1 MKKAAV
7 IGFPVK
13 HSWSPIIHNYWIK
26 EHGISG
32 EYKKIE
38 VHPSDLKSLVIL
50 KKDQGFSGLNITIPH
65 KEKVTEICDELSENA
80 RILQAVN
87 LITFKNNIIY
97 GDNTD
102 GGGFVESFKEDFPD
116 INLSSLRIGILGAGG
131 AAKSIA
137 LSLSKENPKKIFVFN
152 RNIDRAEKLLEKV
165 NFHAAEPLNIDDINL
180 KKLSIDLLINATP
193 VGMAGMTDT
202 NFINFKNIGG
212 IEFFADIVYNPENT
226 ESMSLARSQ
235 NIKTMGGLGM
245 LLYQAVPSFESFFGV
260 RPKVTNGLKQHLLE
274 HIRRGK

>member
-26 EHGISG
+26 EHGILG

-38 VHPSDLKSLVIL
+38 VHPSDLKSLVIS
-50 KKDQGFSGLNITIPH
+50 KKEQGFSGLNITIPH
-65 KEKVTEICDELSENA
+65 KEKATEICDELSESA
-80 RILQAVN
+80 RVLQAVN

-102 GGGFVESFKEDFPD
+102 GDGFVESFKEDFPD

-165 NFHAAEPLNIDDINL
+165 NFHAAEPFHIDDINL
-180 KKLSIDLLINATP
+180 KKLSFDLLINATP

-226 ESMSLARSQ
+226 ESMILARSQ

-260 RPKVTNGLKQHLLE
+260 RPEVTNGLKQHILE
-274 HIRRGK
+274 HIRRAK

>member
-13 HSWSPIIHNYWIK
+13 HSWSPIIHNCWIK
-26 EHGISG
+26 EHGIFG

-65 KEKVTEICDELSENA
+65 KEKVTEICDELSESA

-87 LITFKNNIIY
+87 LITFKNNLIY

-116 INLSSLRIGILGAGG
+116 INLSGLRIGILGAGG

-152 RNIDRAEKLLEKV
+152 RNIDRAEKLVEKV
-165 NFHAAEPLNIDDINL
+165 NFHAAEPFHIDDIDL
-180 KKLSIDLLINATP
+180 KKLSFDLLINATP

-202 NFINFKNIGG
+202 NFINFKNIEW
-212 IEFFADIVYNPENT
+212 IEIFADIVYNPENT
-226 ESMSLARSQ
+226 ENIILARSQ

-245 LLYQAVPSFESFFGV
+245 LLYQAIPSFESFFGV
-260 RPKVTNGLKQHLLE
+260 RPKVSNGLKQHILE
-274 HIRRGK
+274 HIRRVK

>member
-26 EHGISG
+26 EHGIFG

-38 VHPSDLKSLVIL
+38 VHPSDLKSLVIS
-50 KKDQGFSGLNITIPH
+50 KKEQGFSGLNITIPH
-65 KEKVTEICDELSENA
+65 KEKVTEICDELSESA

-87 LITFKNNIIY
+87 LITFKNNLIY

-116 INLSSLRIGILGAGG
+116 INLSGLRIGILGAGG

-152 RNIDRAEKLLEKV
+152 RNIDRAEKLVEKV
-165 NFHAAEPLNIDDINL
+165 NFHAAEPFHIDDIDL
-180 KKLSIDLLINATP
+180 KKLSFDLLINATP
-193 VGMAGMTDT
+193 VGMAGMADT
-202 NFINFKNIGG
+202 NFINFKNIEG
-212 IEFFADIVYNPENT
+212 IEIFADIVYNPENT
-226 ESMSLARSQ
+226 ENIILARSQ

-245 LLYQAVPSFESFFGV
+245 LLYQAIPSFESFFGV
-260 RPKVTNGLKQHLLE
+260 RPKVSNGLKQHILE
-274 HIRRGK
+274 HIRRVK

>member
-26 EHGISG
+26 KHGIFG

-38 VHPSDLKSLVIL
+38 VHPSDLKSLVIS
-50 KKDQGFSGLNITIPH
+50 KKEQGFSGLNITIPY
-65 KEKVTEICDELSENA
+65 KEKVTEICDELSESA

-87 LITFKNNIIY
+87 LITFKNNLIY

-116 INLSSLRIGILGAGG
+116 INLSGLRIGILGAGG

-152 RNIDRAEKLLEKV
+152 G
-165 NFHAAEPLNIDDINL
+165 
-180 KKLSIDLLINATP
+180 S
-193 VGMAGMTDT
+193 
-202 NFINFKNIGG
+202 
-212 IEFFADIVYNPENT
+212 
-226 ESMSLARSQ
+226 
-235 NIKTMGGLGM
+235 
-245 LLYQAVPSFESFFGV
+245 
-260 RPKVTNGLKQHLLE
+260 
-274 HIRRGK
+274 

>member
-26 EHGISG
+26 EHGIFG

-38 VHPSDLKSLVIL
+38 VHPSDLKSLVIS
-50 KKDQGFSGLNITIPH
+50 KKEQGFSGLNITIPH
-65 KEKVTEICDELSENA
+65 KEKVTEICDELSESA

-87 LITFKNNIIY
+87 LITFKNNLIY

-116 INLSSLRIGILGAGG
+116 INLSGLRIGILGAGG
-131 AAKSIA
+131 AAIRIA

-152 RNIDRAEKLLEKV
+152 RNIDRAEKLVEKV
-165 NFHAAEPLNIDDINL
+165 NFHAAEPFHIDDIDL
-180 KKLSIDLLINATP
+180 KKLSFDLLINATP

-202 NFINFKNIGG
+202 NFINFKNIEG
-212 IEFFADIVYNPENT
+212 IEIFADIVYNPENT
-226 ESMSLARSQ
+226 ENIILARSQ

-245 LLYQAVPSFESFFGV
+245 LLYQAIPSFESFFGV
-260 RPKVTNGLKQHLLE
+260 RPEVSNGLKQHILE
-274 HIRRGK
+274 HIRRVK

>member
-26 EHGISG
+26 EHGIFG

-38 VHPSDLKSLVIL
+38 VHPSDLKSSVIS
-50 KKDQGFSGLNITIPH
+50 KKEQGFSGLNITIPH
-65 KEKVTEICDELSENA
+65 KEKVTEICDELSESA

-116 INLSSLRIGILGAGG
+116 INLSDLRIGILGAGG

-152 RNIDRAEKLLEKV
+152 RNIDRAEKLVEKV
-165 NFHAAEPLNIDDINL
+165 NFHAAEPFHIDDIDL
-180 KKLSIDLLINATP
+180 KKLSFDLLINATP

-226 ESMSLARSQ
+226 ESMSLAKSQ
-235 NIKTMGGLGM
+235 NIKTIGGLGM

-260 RPKVTNGLKQHLLE
+260 RPEVTNGLKQHILE
-274 HIRRGK
+274 HIRRAK

>member
-26 EHGISG
+26 EHGIFG
-32 EYKKIE
+32 EYEKIE
-38 VHPSDLKSLVIL
+38 VHPNDLKSLVIL
-50 KKDQGFSGLNITIPH
+50 KKEQGFSGLNITIPH
-65 KEKVTEICDELSENA
+65 KERVTEICDELSESA
-80 RILQAVN
+80 RVLQAVN

-152 RNIDRAEKLLEKV
+152 RNIDRAEKLVEKV
-165 NFHAAEPLNIDDINL
+165 NFHAAEPLHIDDISL

-235 NIKTMGGLGM
+235 NIKTIGGLGM

-260 RPKVTNGLKQHLLE
+260 RPEVTNGLKQHILE
-274 HIRRGK
+274 HIRRAK

>member
-26 EHGISG
+26 EHGIFG
-32 EYKKIE
+32 EYEKIE
-38 VHPSDLKSLVIL
+38 VHPNDLKRLVIS
-50 KKDQGFSGLNITIPH
+50 KKEQGFSGLNITIPH
-65 KEKVTEICDELSENA
+65 KEKVTEICDELSESA
-80 RILQAVN
+80 RVLQAVN

-165 NFHAAEPLNIDDINL
+165 NFHTAEPFHIDDINL
-180 KKLSIDLLINATP
+180 KKLSFDLLINATP

-226 ESMSLARSQ
+226 ESMILARSQ
-235 NIKTMGGLGM
+235 NIKTIGGLGM

-260 RPKVTNGLKQHLLE
+260 RPEVSNGLKQHILK
-274 HIRRGK
+274 HIRRVK

>member
-13 HSWSPIIHNYWIK
+13 HSWSPTIHNYWIK

-32 EYKKIE
+32 EYEKIE
-38 VHPSDLKSLVIL
+38 VHPNDLKSLVIS
-50 KKDQGFSGLNITIPH
+50 KKEQGFSGLNITIPH
-65 KEKVTEICDELSENA
+65 KEKVTEICDELSESA
-80 RILQAVN
+80 RVLQAVN

-102 GGGFVESFKEDFPD
+102 GGGFVESLKEDFPD

-260 RPKVTNGLKQHLLE
+260 RPEVTNGLKQHLLE

>member
-26 EHGISG
+26 EHGIFG
-32 EYKKIE
+32 EYEKIE
-38 VHPSDLKSLVIL
+38 VHPNDLKSLVIS
-50 KKDQGFSGLNITIPH
+50 KKEQGFSGLNITIPH
-65 KEKVTEICDELSENA
+65 KEKVTEICDELSESA
-80 RILQAVN
+80 RVLQAVN

-102 GGGFVESFKEDFPD
+102 GGGFVESLKEDFPD

-260 RPKVTNGLKQHLLE
+260 RPEVTNGLKQHLLE

>member
-26 EHGISG
+26 EHGIFG
-32 EYKKIE
+32 EYEKIE
-38 VHPSDLKSLVIL
+38 VHPNDLKSLVIS
-50 KKDQGFSGLNITIPH
+50 KKEQGFSGLNITIPH
-65 KEKVTEICDELSENA
+65 KEKVTEICDELSESA
-80 RILQAVN
+80 RVLQAVN

-152 RNIDRAEKLLEKV
+152 RNIDRAEKLVEKV
-165 NFHAAEPLNIDDINL
+165 NFHAAEPLHIDDISL

-235 NIKTMGGLGM
+235 NIKTIGGLGM

-260 RPKVTNGLKQHLLE
+260 RPEVTNGLKQHILE
-274 HIRRGK
+274 HIRRAK

>member
-26 EHGISG
+26 EHGILG

-38 VHPSDLKSLVIL
+38 VHPSDLKSLVIS
-50 KKDQGFSGLNITIPH
+50 KKEQGFSGLNITIPH
-65 KEKVTEICDELSENA
+65 KENVTEICDELSESA
-80 RILQAVN
+80 RVLQAVN

-102 GGGFVESFKEDFPD
+102 GDGFVESFKEDFPD

-165 NFHAAEPLNIDDINL
+165 NFHAAEPFHIDDINL
-180 KKLSIDLLINATP
+180 KKLSFDLLINATP

-202 NFINFKNIGG
+202 NFINFKNIEG

-226 ESMSLARSQ
+226 ESMILARSQ
-235 NIKTMGGLGM
+235 NIKTIGGLGM

-260 RPKVTNGLKQHLLE
+260 RPEVSNGLKQHILE
-274 HIRRGK
+274 HIRRVK

>member
-102 GGGFVESFKEDFPD
+102 GGGFVESFKEGFPD
-116 INLSSLRIGILGAGG
+116 INLSGLRIGILGAGG

-152 RNIDRAEKLLEKV
+152 RNIDRAKKLVERV
-165 NFHAAEPLNIDDINL
+165 NFHAAEPFHIDDIDL
-180 KKLSIDLLINATP
+180 KKLSFDLLINATP
-193 VGMAGMTDT
+193 VGMVGMADT
-202 NFINFKNIGG
+202 SFINFKNIGG
-212 IEFFADIVYNPENT
+212 IKFFADIVYNPENT
-226 ESMSLARSQ
+226 ESMISARSQ

-245 LLYQAVPSFESFFGV
+245 LLYQAIPSFESFFGV
-260 RPKVTNGLKQHLLE
+260 RPDVSNGLKQHILE
-274 HIRRGK
+274 HIRRVK

>member
-26 EHGISG
+26 EHGIFG

-38 VHPSDLKSLVIL
+38 VHPSDLKSLVIS
-50 KKDQGFSGLNITIPH
+50 KKEQGFSGLNITIPH
-65 KEKVTEICDELSENA
+65 KEKVTEICDELSESA

-87 LITFKNNIIY
+87 LITFKNNLIY

-116 INLSSLRIGILGAGG
+116 INLSGLRIGILGAGG

-152 RNIDRAEKLLEKV
+152 RNIDRAEKLVEKV
-165 NFHAAEPLNIDDINL
+165 NFHAAEPFHIDDIDL
-180 KKLSIDLLINATP
+180 KKLSFNLLINATP

-202 NFINFKNIGG
+202 NFINFKNIEG
-212 IEFFADIVYNPENT
+212 IEIFADIVYNPENT
-226 ESMSLARSQ
+226 ENIILARSQ

-245 LLYQAVPSFESFFGV
+245 LLYQAIPSFESFFGV
-260 RPKVTNGLKQHLLE
+260 RPKVSNGLKQHILE
-274 HIRRGK
+274 HIRRVK

>member
-26 EHGISG
+26 EHGILG

-38 VHPSDLKSLVIL
+38 VHPSDLKSLVIS
-50 KKDQGFSGLNITIPH
+50 KKEQGFSGLNITIPH
-65 KEKVTEICDELSENA
+65 KEKATEICDELSESA
-80 RILQAVN
+80 RVLQAVN

-102 GGGFVESFKEDFPD
+102 GDGFVESFKEDFPD

-165 NFHAAEPLNIDDINL
+165 NFHAAEPFHIDDINL

-226 ESMSLARSQ
+226 ESMILARSQ

-260 RPKVTNGLKQHLLE
+260 RPEVTNGLKQHILE
-274 HIRRGK
+274 HIRRVK

>member
-26 EHGISG
+26 EHGILG

-38 VHPSDLKSLVIL
+38 VHPSDLKSLVIS
-50 KKDQGFSGLNITIPH
+50 KKEQGFSGLNITIPH
-65 KEKVTEICDELSENA
+65 KEKATEICDELSESA
-80 RILQAVN
+80 RVLQAVN

-102 GGGFVESFKEDFPD
+102 RDGFVESFKEDFPD

-165 NFHAAEPLNIDDINL
+165 NFHAAEPFHIDDINL
-180 KKLSIDLLINATP
+180 KKLSFDLLINATP

-235 NIKTMGGLGM
+235 NIKTIGGLGM

-260 RPKVTNGLKQHLLE
+260 RPEVTNGLKQHILE
-274 HIRRGK
+274 HIRRAK

>member
-26 EHGISG
+26 EHGIFG
-32 EYKKIE
+32 EYEKIE
-38 VHPSDLKSLVIL
+38 VHPNDLKSLVIS
-50 KKDQGFSGLNITIPH
+50 KKEQGFSGLNITIPH
-65 KEKVTEICDELSENA
+65 KEKVTEICDELSESA
-80 RILQAVN
+80 RVLQAVN

-165 NFHAAEPLNIDDINL
+165 NFHAAEPLHIGDINL

-226 ESMSLARSQ
+226 ENMSLARSQ
-235 NIKTMGGLGM
+235 NIKTIGGLGM

-260 RPKVTNGLKQHLLE
+260 RPEVTNGLKQHILE
-274 HIRRGK
+274 HIRRAK

>member
-26 EHGISG
+26 EHGIFG

-38 VHPSDLKSLVIL
+38 VHPSDLKSLVIS
-50 KKDQGFSGLNITIPH
+50 KKEQGFSGLNITIPH
-65 KEKVTEICDELSENA
+65 KEKVTEICDELSESA

-87 LITFKNNIIY
+87 LITFKNNLIY

-116 INLSSLRIGILGAGG
+116 INLSGLRIGILGAGG

-152 RNIDRAEKLLEKV
+152 RNIDRAEKLVEKV
-165 NFHAAEPLNIDDINL
+165 NFHAAEPFHIDDIDL
-180 KKLSIDLLINATP
+180 KKLSFDLLINATP
-193 VGMAGMTDT
+193 IGMAGMTDT
-202 NFINFKNIGG
+202 NFINFKNIEG
-212 IEFFADIVYNPENT
+212 IEIFADIVYNPENT
-226 ESMSLARSQ
+226 ENIILARSQ

-245 LLYQAVPSFESFFGV
+245 LLYQAIPSFESFFGV
-260 RPKVTNGLKQHLLE
+260 RPKVSNGLKQHILE
-274 HIRRGK
+274 HIRRVK

>member
-26 EHGISG
+26 EHGIFG
-32 EYKKIE
+32 EYEKIE
-38 VHPSDLKSLVIL
+38 VHPNDLKSLVIS
-50 KKDQGFSGLNITIPH
+50 KKEQGFSGLNITIPH
-65 KEKVTEICDELSENA
+65 KEKVTEICDELSESA
-80 RILQAVN
+80 RVLQAVN

-165 NFHAAEPLNIDDINL
+165 NFHAAEPLHIGDINL

-235 NIKTMGGLGM
+235 NIKTIGGLGM

-260 RPKVTNGLKQHLLE
+260 RPEVTNGLKQHILE
-274 HIRRGK
+274 HIRRAK